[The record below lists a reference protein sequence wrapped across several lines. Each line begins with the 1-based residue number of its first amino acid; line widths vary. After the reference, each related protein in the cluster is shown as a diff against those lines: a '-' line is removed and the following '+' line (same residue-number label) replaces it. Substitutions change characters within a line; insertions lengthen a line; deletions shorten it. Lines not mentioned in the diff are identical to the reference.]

1 MVCISAMIQCYA
13 YGSYYTCG
21 PSVPLPPQ
29 QQLHLSENDYIEMLI
44 QEAEELYNRI
54 TKEVVDETI
63 IEHVSKS
70 STADK

>member
-1 MVCISAMIQCYA
+1 
-13 YGSYYTCG
+13 
-21 PSVPLPPQ
+21 VPLPPQ

-44 QEAEELYNRI
+44 EEAEELYNRI
-54 TKEVVDETI
+54 TKGMVDETI